1 MDALLGA
8 IQATDGDRRVFILAG
23 GIERVKQSEEPRKKE
38 EKKKNTRKKETCLAK
53 GEEECHPE

>member
-8 IQATDGDRRVFILAG
+8 IQATDGDGRVFILAG